1 MIAVTLDEGQGHILV
16 GAEDLKL
23 EHLELEQLE
32 LEHLELEHFRLE
44 VLVPEDL
51 QQGVQGSGGIHQ
63 QTLIF
68 AHSFRC
74 SILTHAVANLQLENF
89 LQYLLSPALVVL
101 HCYYTFVIQHNLTFN

>member
-16 GAEDLKL
+16 GAEDLEL
-23 EHLELEQLE
+23 DHLELEQLE
-32 LEHLELEHFRLE
+32 LEHLELENFRLE

-74 SILTHAVANLQLENF
+74 SILTHAVANLQLENSF
-89 LQYLLSPALVVL
+89 SIYSALQLL
-101 HCYYTFVIQHNLTFN
+101 YYTFVIQDNLSSS